1 MYSIMTKNEELN
13 LLLEIMRKYD
23 LPVSPILEFAIRSKM
38 DDSSGDDLIIP
49 EVSSM
54 KSDTDLVQSSE
65 IASMERPFQHSNVML
80 EEETEMDYRTRVS
93 DTTRKNRKKTI
104 LRVTRPDGSI
114 IEDSKATVTLAM
126 TILEI
131 GVERVRSLNL
141 SLDGMNLILIGEN
154 TLYPSQQYY
163 LGGGYYLNTHSS
175 TDRKKYHLEKM
186 FKALGLDWKVEI
198 VSSEW

>member
-1 MYSIMTKNEELN
+1 
-13 LLLEIMRKYD
+13 
-23 LPVSPILEFAIRSKM
+23 M
-38 DDSSGDDLIIP
+38 DDSSSDDVIIP

-54 KSDTDLVQSSE
+54 RSDIDSVQASE
-65 IASMERPFQHSNVML
+65 ISTIEMPFQHSNVML
-80 EEETEMDYRTRVS
+80 VEKTETDYRTRMS

-126 TILEI
+126 TIQEI
-131 GVERVRSLNL
+131 GVEMVRSLNL

-163 LGGGYYLNTHSS
+163 LGDGYYLNTHSS

-186 FKALGLDWKVEI
+186 FKALGLKWKVEI

>member
-1 MYSIMTKNEELN
+1 
-13 LLLEIMRKYD
+13 MRKYD

-80 EEETEMDYRTRVS
+80 EDETEMDYRTRVS

-104 LRVTRPDGSI
+104 LRVTRPDGSV
-114 IEDSKATVTLAM
+114 IEDNKATVTLAI
-126 TILEI
+126 TIQEI
-131 GVERVRSLNL
+131 GVERVMNLNL

-163 LGGGYYLNTHSS
+163 LGDGYYLNTHSS

>member
-1 MYSIMTKNEELN
+1 MTKNEELN

-104 LRVTRPDGSI
+104 LRVTRPDGSM

-126 TILEI
+126 TIQEI
-131 GVERVRSLNL
+131 GVERVRSLNI

-163 LGGGYYLNTHSS
+163 LGDGYYLNTHSS

>member
-104 LRVTRPDGSI
+104 LRVTRPDGSM

-126 TILEI
+126 TIQEI
-131 GVERVRSLNL
+131 GVERVRSLNI

-163 LGGGYYLNTHSS
+163 LGDGYYLNTHSS

>member
-1 MYSIMTKNEELN
+1 MTRNEELT

-54 KSDTDLVQSSE
+54 ESDTGLVQSSE
-65 IASMERPFQHSNVML
+65 ISHIEKPFQYSNVML
-80 EEETEMDYRTRVS
+80 EEKTETDYRTRVS

-104 LRVTRPDGSI
+104 LRVTRPDGSM
-114 IEDSKATVTLAM
+114 IEDSKATVTLAI
-126 TILEI
+126 TIQEI
-131 GVERVRSLNL
+131 GVERVRNLNL

-163 LGGGYYLNTHSS
+163 LGDGYYLNTHSS

>member
-1 MYSIMTKNEELN
+1 MPRNEELN
-13 LLLEIMRKYD
+13 LLLEIRRKYD
-23 LPVSPILEFAIRSKM
+23 LPVSTILEFAIRSKM

-80 EEETEMDYRTRVS
+80 EDETEMDYRTRVS

-104 LRVTRPDGSI
+104 LRVTRPDGSM

-126 TILEI
+126 TIQEI

-198 VSSEW
+198 VSS

>member
-1 MYSIMTKNEELN
+1 MTRNEELT

-54 KSDTDLVQSSE
+54 ESDIGLVQSSE
-65 IASMERPFQHSNVML
+65 ISHIEKPFQYSNVML
-80 EEETEMDYRTRVS
+80 EEKTETDYRTRVS

-104 LRVTRPDGSI
+104 LRVTRPDGSM
-114 IEDSKATVTLAM
+114 IEDSKATVTLAI
-126 TILEI
+126 TIQEI
-131 GVERVRSLNL
+131 GVERVRNLNL

-163 LGGGYYLNTHSS
+163 LGDGFYLNTHSS

>member
-1 MYSIMTKNEELN
+1 MLTMTRNEELT

-54 KSDTDLVQSSE
+54 ESDTGLVQSSE
-65 IASMERPFQHSNVML
+65 ISHIEKPFQYSNVML
-80 EEETEMDYRTRVS
+80 EEKTETDYRTRVS

>member
-1 MYSIMTKNEELN
+1 MLTMTKNEELN

-38 DDSSGDDLIIP
+38 DDSSSDDVIIP

-54 KSDTDLVQSSE
+54 RSDIDSVQASE
-65 IASMERPFQHSNVML
+65 ISTIEMPFQHSNVML
-80 EEETEMDYRTRVS
+80 VEKTETDYRTRMS

-126 TILEI
+126 TIQEI
-131 GVERVRSLNL
+131 GVEMVRSLNL

-163 LGGGYYLNTHSS
+163 LGDGYYLNTHSS

-186 FKALGLDWKVEI
+186 FKALGLKWKVEI

>member
-1 MYSIMTKNEELN
+1 MLTMTKNEELN

-38 DDSSGDDLIIP
+38 DDSSSDDVIIP

-54 KSDTDLVQSSE
+54 RSDIDSVQVSE
-65 IASMERPFQHSNVML
+65 ISTIEMPIQHSNVML
-80 EEETEMDYRTRVS
+80 VEKIETDYRTRMS

-126 TILEI
+126 TIQEI

-163 LGGGYYLNTHSS
+163 LGDGYYLNTHSS

>member
-1 MYSIMTKNEELN
+1 MLTMTRNEELT

-54 KSDTDLVQSSE
+54 ESDIGLVQSSE
-65 IASMERPFQHSNVML
+65 ISHIEKPFQYSNVML
-80 EEETEMDYRTRVS
+80 EEKTKTDYRTRVS

-104 LRVTRPDGSI
+104 LRVTRPDGSM
-114 IEDSKATVTLAM
+114 IEDSKATVTLAI
-126 TILEI
+126 TIQEI
-131 GVERVRSLNL
+131 GVERVRNLNL

-163 LGGGYYLNTHSS
+163 LGDGFYLNTHSS

>member
-1 MYSIMTKNEELN
+1 MLTMTKNEELN

-38 DDSSGDDLIIP
+38 DDSSSDDVIIP

-54 KSDTDLVQSSE
+54 RSDIDSVQASE
-65 IASMERPFQHSNVML
+65 ISTIEMPFQHSNVML
-80 EEETEMDYRTRVS
+80 VEKAETDYRTRMS

-126 TILEI
+126 TIQEI

-163 LGGGYYLNTHSS
+163 LGDGYYLNTHSS

-186 FKALGLDWKVEI
+186 FKALGLEWKVEI

>member
-1 MYSIMTKNEELN
+1 MLTMTRNEELT

-54 KSDTDLVQSSE
+54 ESDIGLVQSSE
-65 IASMERPFQHSNVML
+65 ISHIEKPFQYSNVML
-80 EEETEMDYRTRVS
+80 EEKTETDYRTRVS

-104 LRVTRPDGSI
+104 LRVTRPDGSM
-114 IEDSKATVTLAM
+114 IEDSKATVTLAI
-126 TILEI
+126 TIQEI
-131 GVERVRSLNL
+131 GVERVRNLNL

-163 LGGGYYLNTHSS
+163 LGDGYYLNTHSS

-186 FKALGLDWKVEI
+186 FKALELDWKVEI

>member
-1 MYSIMTKNEELN
+1 MLTMTRNEELT

-54 KSDTDLVQSSE
+54 ESDIGLVQSSE
-65 IASMERPFQHSNVML
+65 ISHIEKPFQYSNVML
-80 EEETEMDYRTRVS
+80 EEKTETDYRTRVS

-104 LRVTRPDGSI
+104 LRVTRPDGSMI
-114 IEDSKATVTLAM
+114 QDSKATVTLAI
-126 TILEI
+126 TIQEI
-131 GVERVRSLNL
+131 GVERVRNLNL

-163 LGGGYYLNTHSS
+163 LGDGYYLNTHSS

>member
-1 MYSIMTKNEELN
+1 MLTMTKNEELN

-38 DDSSGDDLIIP
+38 DDSSSDDVIIP

-54 KSDTDLVQSSE
+54 RSDIDSVQASE
-65 IASMERPFQHSNVML
+65 ISTIEMPFQHSNVML
-80 EEETEMDYRTRVS
+80 VEKTETDYRTRMS

-126 TILEI
+126 TIQEI
-131 GVERVRSLNL
+131 GVEMVRSLNL

-163 LGGGYYLNTHSS
+163 LGDGYYLNTHSS

-186 FKALGLDWKVEI
+186 FKALGLNWKVEI

>member
-1 MYSIMTKNEELN
+1 MTRNEELT

-54 KSDTDLVQSSE
+54 ESDTGLGQSSE
-65 IASMERPFQHSNVML
+65 ISHIEKPFQYSNVML
-80 EEETEMDYRTRVS
+80 EEKTETDYRTRVS

-163 LGGGYYLNTHSS
+163 LGDGYYLNTHSS

>member
-1 MYSIMTKNEELN
+1 MLTMTRNEELT

-104 LRVTRPDGSI
+104 LRVTRPDGSM

-126 TILEI
+126 TIQEI

-163 LGGGYYLNTHSS
+163 LGDGYYLNTHSS

>member
-1 MYSIMTKNEELN
+1 MLTMTRNEELT

-54 KSDTDLVQSSE
+54 ESDIGLVQSSE
-65 IASMERPFQHSNVML
+65 ISHIEKPFQYSNVML
-80 EEETEMDYRTRVS
+80 EEKTETDYRTRVS

-104 LRVTRPDGSI
+104 LRVTRPDGSMI
-114 IEDSKATVTLAM
+114 QDSKATVTLAI
-126 TILEI
+126 TIQEI
-131 GVERVRSLNL
+131 GVERVWNLNL

-163 LGGGYYLNTHSS
+163 LGDGYYLNTHSS